1 MAFPRSNRGA
11 AVSNSSPRAKRWIIT
26 MSCALFGI
34 GLALYISSMENNAI
48 ETATLETHL
57 KHSKPNVSQ
66 EELKEQIKRMK
77 ALRKKTREYH
87 EKNKVNI
94 TSSPPPGP
102 PPTKPTRIAVIGERH
117 SGTRWISSLLQN
129 CFHDNLVVPRLT
141 RWKHLFQDDF
151 VENKHPTLVVALFR
165 NPYDW
170 LEAMRKV
177 PHNAPNHLYLD
188 WKEFLTKEWTMDH
201 PKEEADM
208 DLHGKVCVENFSYEE
223 VISCLGGH
231 SGIMDGKRPMYE
243 LKRDKSGTPYRSILE
258 LRAAKINNFLEV
270 KSWSWVKNLIPVQ
283 YEKLVNY
290 GTKELISQ
298 IEKDLGIK
306 GTCLTS
312 DSEKDSNVKRNF
324 TKEFAQYVDEKIDWD
339 TETKIG
345 YSKRSWINDDQIV
358 EEVETKKDEE
368 SSDEEE
374 PEESSDEEEVKE
386 SSDEEEVKES
396 SDEEEVEESSDEEE
410 VEESSDE
417 EEVEESSDEQSEDE
431 SETKESEQKEDAK
444 VVDEEEN
451 KETTQNDVIVSEKE
465 NQVTPSETITQ
476 NEQVVAEVVN
486 KVTANETTSQKEQ
499 AAPIKIDYLSPSET
513 TTQNEQV
520 VAEVANKVAASGTT
534 TQNEQVVPIKTEVAA
549 SEAAT
554 QNQQNVV
561 EETNDKEVD
570 VKEAT
575 NLETDL
581 KEQLIVP

>member
-324 TKEFAQYVDEKIDWD
+324 TKEFAQYVDEHIDWD

-396 SDEEEVEESSDEEE
+396 SDEE
-410 VEESSDE
+410 
-417 EEVEESSDEQSEDE
+417 VEESSDEQSEDE
-431 SETKESEQKEDAK
+431 EETKESEQKEDAK
-444 VVDEEEN
+444 VVDEEESE
-451 KETTQNDVIVSEKE
+451 ETTQNDVIVSEKV
-465 NQVTPSETITQ
+465 NQVTPSETITL

-486 KVTANETTSQKEQ
+486 KVTASETTSQKEQ

-549 SEAAT
+549 SETAT